1 MSEIN
6 PDLEFV
12 QSRIPLEV
20 LIIQDL
26 FLDIMINM
34 ETFIFKFI
42 ILRLNVIFHCWNRN
56 LIKAESMALI
66 LDGNS
71 EIDAHLRSDLGYLS
85 QLIISRAVTNLIS
98 LFRKDLHTSVTVLNY
113 HRI

>member
-6 PDLEFV
+6 PDLEFF
-12 QSRIPLEV
+12 QSRRIPLEV

-26 FLDIMINM
+26 FLDIRIIM

-42 ILRLNVIFHCWNRN
+42 ILRLNVILHCWNRN
-56 LIKAESMALI
+56 LIKAESMTLI

-71 EIDAHLRSDLGYLS
+71 EIDAHPRSNSWYLICVRH
-85 QLIISRAVTNLIS
+85 LIRS
-98 LFRKDLHTSVTVLNY
+98 
-113 HRI
+113 

>member
-6 PDLEFV
+6 PDLKFV

-26 FLDIMINM
+26 FLDMMINM

-42 ILRLNVIFHCWNRN
+42 ILRLNVIFHCWNQN

-71 EIDAHLRSDLGYLS
+71 EIDVHVRRAEQSLLFDL
-85 QLIISRAVTNLIS
+85 IKT
-98 LFRKDLHTSVTVLNY
+98 FD
-113 HRI
+113 